1 MDRFPIIDLL
11 PIFAIKRF
19 PVLLQLDAP
28 LSAVYVEREGEGE
41 GRGGGQVTAASLLS
55 LKKVCCPNVSLRQ
68 THYQEGDLYYCF

>member
-28 LSAVYVEREGEGE
+28 LSAVYVEREGKGEGE
-41 GRGGGQVTAASLLS
+41 GRGGD
-55 LKKVCCPNVSLRQ
+55 R
-68 THYQEGDLYYCF
+68 